1 MSNSS
6 RVLLTD
12 GRFVPDVLKEDV
24 ECLKEL
30 DANVAPRVLVQD
42 VEEERQHV
50 ALQEEAEST

>member
-1 MSNSS
+1 MIVAQQVVNTG
-6 RVLLTD
+6 V
-12 GRFVPDVLKEDV
+12 VPDVLKEDV

-50 ALQEEAEST
+50 ALQEEAESR